1 MTDAPSSHAAA
12 DADSRRR
19 ILTGYLLLVLAVLVW
34 AGNSI
39 VGRSTAAEEIPPLAF
54 NFWRWAA
61 AFLVFAVFFGRQ
73 TWQQRVEIKT
83 HWRFMTGFAL
93 ISIAGFNSVFYIA
106 LQKSEALQ
114 VALIQSILPVLV
126 LLLGLVILRQRI
138 SGRQWWGIVF
148 SIAGAVL
155 IVIRGDLHVLQTL
168 ALGEGDIW
176 ALGAVSLWALQA
188 FLMRWKPKTIEIMPF
203 MTTISLIGVTGMLPF
218 YLWETATFAPMPVTQ
233 TSVLF
238 VLYVAVLA
246 SFIGTSC
253 WNEGTYRAGPAQAG
267 YFGNLFPIFAGV
279 LAIVILG
286 EQPYWYH
293 GVGAL
298 CVVIGIWLATAQ
310 HRRQA
315 GQPAAN
321 QPAAKKT

>member
-1 MTDAPSSHAAA
+1 LTDVSSTQTGA
-12 DADSRRR
+12 DADARRR
-19 ILTGYLLLVLAVLVW
+19 ILSGYLLLVLAVLVW

-39 VGRSTAAEEIPPLAF
+39 VGRATAAEEIPPLAF

-61 AFLVFAVFFGRQ
+61 AFVIFAAFFGRR
-73 TWQQRVEIKT
+73 TWRQRAEIFRNWK
-83 HWRFMTGFAL
+83 FVVLFSVVSVL
-93 ISIAGFNSVFYIA
+93 GFNAVFYIA
-106 LQKSEALQ
+106 LQKSTALQ

-155 IVIRGDLHVLQTL
+155 IVIRGDLGVLQTL

-176 ALGAVSLWALQA
+176 ALGAVFLWAWQA
-188 FLMRWKPKTIEIMPF
+188 FLIRWKPKTIEIMPF
-203 MTTISLIGVTGMLPF
+203 MTAISMIGVLTMLPL

-246 SFIGTSC
+246 SFVGTSC
-253 WNEGTYRAGPAQAG
+253 WNEGTYRAGAAQAG
-267 YFGNLFPIFAGV
+267 YFGNLFPIFAGI
-279 LAIVILG
+279 LAIIILG
-286 EQPYWYH
+286 EKPYWYH
-293 GVGAL
+293 GIGAL
-298 CVVIGIWLATAQ
+298 CVVIGIWLATAR
-310 HRRQA
+310 HTRPPSPHA
-315 GQPAAN
+315 PKA
-321 QPAAKKT
+321 P

>member
-1 MTDAPSSHAAA
+1 MNDAPSPHAAS

-39 VGRSTAAEEIPPLAF
+39 VGRAAAAEEIPPLAF
-54 NFWRWAA
+54 NFWRWMT
-61 AFLVFAVFFGRQ
+61 AFLIFAVFFGRQ
-73 TWQQRVEIKT
+73 TWQQRAEIKS
-83 HWRFMTGFAL
+83 HWKFVTLFSL
-93 ISIAGFNSVFYIA
+93 VSIAGFNSVFYLA
-106 LQKSEALQ
+106 LQKSTALQ
-114 VALIQSILPVLV
+114 VALIQSILPVVV
-126 LLLGLVILRQRI
+126 LLLCLIFLRQRI

-155 IVIRGDLHVLQTL
+155 IVIRGDLNVLQTL

-176 ALGAVSLWALQA
+176 ALGAVFIWGLQA
-188 FLMRWKPKTIEIMPF
+188 FLMRWKPPTIEIMPF
-203 MTTISLIGVTGMLPF
+203 MTTISLIGVIAMTPL
-218 YLWETATFAPMPVTQ
+218 YLWETATVAPMPFTQ
-233 TSVLF
+233 TSILF

-246 SFIGTSC
+246 SFVGTSC

-310 HRRQA
+310 HARH
-315 GQPAAN
+315 AAR
-321 QPAAKKT
+321 A

>member
-1 MTDAPSSHAAA
+1 MTNAPSSQTAA
-12 DADSRRR
+12 DADFRRR
-19 ILTGYLLLVLAVLVW
+19 ILSGYLLLVLAVLVW

-39 VGRSTAAEEIPPLAF
+39 VGRATADAEIPPLGF
-54 NFWRWAA
+54 NFWRWTTAFVLFAA
-61 AFLVFAVFFGRQ
+61 FFGRR
-73 TWQQRVEIKT
+73 TWRQRGEIIR
-83 HWRFMTGFAL
+83 HWKFVAAFSL
-93 ISIAGFNSVFYIA
+93 VSISGFNSVFYIA
-106 LQKSEALQ
+106 LQKSTALQ

-148 SIAGAVL
+148 SISGAVL
-155 IVIRGDLHVLQTL
+155 IVIRGDLNILQTL

-176 ALGAVSLWALQA
+176 ALGAVFLWAWQA
-188 FLMRWKPKTIEIMPF
+188 FLMRWKPKTIDIMPF
-203 MTTISLIGVTGMLPF
+203 MTSISLVGVVTMLPF
-218 YLWETATFAPMPVTQ
+218 YLWESATFAPMPVTQ
-233 TSVLF
+233 TSILF

-253 WNEGTYRAGPAQAG
+253 WNEGTYRAGGAQAG
-267 YFGNLFPIFAGV
+267 YFGNLFPIFAGT

-310 HRRQA
+310 HARRA
-315 GQPAAN
+315 GQSAA
-321 QPAAKKT
+321 AR

>member
-1 MTDAPSSHAAA
+1 MTDVSSTQTGA
-12 DADSRRR
+12 DADARRR
-19 ILTGYLLLVLAVLVW
+19 ILSGYLLLVLAVLVW

-39 VGRSTAAEEIPPLAF
+39 VGRATAAEEIPPLAF

-61 AFLVFAVFFGRQ
+61 AFVIFAAFFGRR
-73 TWQQRVEIKT
+73 TWRQRAEIFRNWK
-83 HWRFMTGFAL
+83 FVVLF
-93 ISIAGFNSVFYIA
+93 SVVSVSGFNAVFYIA
-106 LQKSEALQ
+106 LQKSTALQ

-155 IVIRGDLHVLQTL
+155 IVIRGDLGVLQTL

-176 ALGAVSLWALQA
+176 ALGAVFLWAWQA
-188 FLMRWKPKTIEIMPF
+188 FLIRWKPKTIEIMPF
-203 MTTISLIGVTGMLPF
+203 MTAISMIGVLTMLPL

-246 SFIGTSC
+246 SFVGTSC
-253 WNEGTYRAGPAQAG
+253 WNEGTYRAGAAQAG
-267 YFGNLFPIFAGV
+267 YFGNLFPIFAGI
-279 LAIVILG
+279 LAIIILG
-286 EQPYWYH
+286 EKLYWYH
-293 GVGAL
+293 GIGAL
-298 CVVIGIWLATAQ
+298 CVVIGIWLATAR
-310 HRRQA
+310 HTRPPPPHA
-315 GQPAAN
+315 P
-321 QPAAKKT
+321 KTP

>member
-1 MTDAPSSHAAA
+1 MTEAPTSQPAA
-12 DADSRRR
+12 DADTRRR
-19 ILTGYLLLVLAVLVW
+19 ILSGYLLLVLAVLVW

-39 VGRSTAAEEIPPLAF
+39 VGRATAAEEIPPLGF
-54 NFWRWAA
+54 NFWRWTT
-61 AFLVFAVFFGRQ
+61 AFLIFALFFGRQ
-73 TWQQRVEIKT
+73 TWRQRAEIAA
-83 HWRFMTGFAL
+83 HWKFVTGFSL
-93 ISIAGFNSVFYIA
+93 VSIAGFNAVFYIA
-106 LQKSEALQ
+106 LQKSTALQ

-148 SIAGAVL
+148 SIVGAVL
-155 IVIRGDLHVLQTL
+155 IVIRGDLGVLQTL

-176 ALGAVSLWALQA
+176 ALGAVFLWAWQA
-188 FLMRWKPKTIEIMPF
+188 FLIRWKPKTIEIMPF
-203 MTTISLIGVTGMLPF
+203 MTTISLIGVIAMLPL

-253 WNEGTYRAGPAQAG
+253 WNEGTYRAGGAQAG

-293 GVGAL
+293 GVGAV

-310 HRRQA
+310 HARGAREQA
-315 GQPAAN
+315 T
-321 QPAAKKT
+321 KES

>member
-1 MTDAPSSHAAA
+1 MSVTPTSLSGA
-12 DADSRRR
+12 DADARRR
-19 ILTGYLLLVLAVLVW
+19 ILSGYLLLVLAVLVW

-39 VGRSTAAEEIPPLAF
+39 VGRASAGEEIPPLGF
-54 NFWRWAA
+54 NFWRWTA
-61 AFLVFAVFFGRQ
+61 AFLIFAAVFGRQ
-73 TWQQRVEIKT
+73 TWRQRTEILS
-83 HWRFMTGFAL
+83 HWKFITIF
-93 ISIAGFNSVFYIA
+93 SIVSVSGFNAVFYIA
-106 LQKSEALQ
+106 LQKSTALQ
-114 VALIQSILPVLV
+114 VALIQSILPVMV

-155 IVIRGDLHVLQTL
+155 IVIRGDIDVLRTL

-176 ALGAVSLWALQA
+176 ALGAVFLWAWLA
-188 FLMRWKPKTIEIMPF
+188 FLIRWKPKTIAIMPF
-203 MTTISLIGVTGMLPF
+203 MTTISLVGVLTMLPL
-218 YLWETATFAPMPVTQ
+218 YVWETATFAPMPVTQ

-246 SFIGTSC
+246 SFVGTSC
-253 WNEGTYRAGPAQAG
+253 WNEGAYRAGAAQAG

-293 GVGAL
+293 GAGAL
-298 CVVIGIWLATAQ
+298 SVVIGIWLATARHAQ
-310 HRRQA
+310 RTSHQA
-315 GQPAAN
+315 VKGS
-321 QPAAKKT
+321 

>member
-1 MTDAPSSHAAA
+1 MTNAPSSQTAA

-19 ILTGYLLLVLAVLVW
+19 ILSGYLLLILAVLVW

-39 VGRSTAAEEIPPLAF
+39 VGRATAGAEIPPLGF
-54 NFWRWAA
+54 NFWRWTTAFVLFA
-61 AFLVFAVFFGRQ
+61 AFFGLRTWRQRREIIRHWKFVAAFSLVS
-73 TWQQRVEIKT
+73 
-83 HWRFMTGFAL
+83 
-93 ISIAGFNSVFYIA
+93 ISGFNSVFYIA
-106 LQKSEALQ
+106 LQKSTALQ

-148 SIAGAVL
+148 SISGAVL
-155 IVIRGDLHVLQTL
+155 IVIRGDLKILQTL

-176 ALGAVSLWALQA
+176 ALGAVFLWAWQA
-188 FLMRWKPKTIEIMPF
+188 FLMRWKPKTIDIMPF
-203 MTTISLIGVTGMLPF
+203 MTSISLIGVVTMLPF

-253 WNEGTYRAGPAQAG
+253 WNEGTYRAGGAQAG
-267 YFGNLFPIFAGV
+267 YFGNLFPIFAGI

-310 HRRQA
+310 YARRA
-315 GQPAAN
+315 GQSAA
-321 QPAAKKT
+321 ARS